1 MSVPDAGTAA
11 ARSIAAE
18 RGERRDVDYSELE
31 LDLERAVE
39 RGELVLHY
47 QPIVELGTNVIR
59 GVEALVRWD
68 HPQRGLLAPGA
79 FLPIAETTGTIVPLG
94 RWVLDDAS
102 RRVREW
108 QRQHTAHRRLTLN
121 VNISARQLLRSKIVS
136 EVSDAVERSGLSP
149 ELLTLELSANAFEG
163 DSSVVA
169 ETLARLKNVGVR
181 LALEDL
187 ATGTLSLARALALPL
202 DVIKL
207 ERSFVDGLDARR
219 DDLELALAVVQ
230 VARAWKLDLIAVGIE
245 RPRQVEIL
253 RQLGVDRGQ
262 GYYLARPTAAGS
274 WSG

>member
-94 RWVLDDAS
+94 RWVLEDAS

-163 DSSVVA
+163 DSSVLA